1 MESMISVIDLSEM
14 NDKQLAKEFR
24 ATQKQIKSK
33 STDPEAQL
41 LQKLT
46 DIRYFTIG
54 GCLPPLLQAL
64 IAKKVADNISEGK
77 KLPYYR

>member
-1 MESMISVIDLSEM
+1 MTESMLAAIDLSELS
-14 NDKQLAKEFR
+14 NKQLAKEFR

-33 STDPEAQL
+33 SFDTEAQL
-41 LQKLT
+41 FQKLT

-64 IAKKVADNISEGK
+64 TAKKVAEIIFH
-77 KLPYYR
+77 

>member
-1 MESMISVIDLSEM
+1 MLAAIDLSELS
-14 NDKQLAKEFR
+14 NKQLAKEFR

-33 STDPEAQL
+33 FSHSETQL

-64 IAKKVADNISEGK
+64 TAKKVADNIIQE
-77 KLPYYR
+77 